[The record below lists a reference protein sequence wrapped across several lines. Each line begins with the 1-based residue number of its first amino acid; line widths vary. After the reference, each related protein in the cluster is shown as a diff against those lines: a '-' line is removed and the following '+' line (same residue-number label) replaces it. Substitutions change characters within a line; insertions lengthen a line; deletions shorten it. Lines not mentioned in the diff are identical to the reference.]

1 MPTYRLHKLDIFG
14 KFATSEDLVAA
25 DDDAALNSVRALR
38 HPLVCELW
46 LARRLIGRV
55 GAG

>member
-55 GAG
+55 GGG